1 MFSYLT
7 ADQWQAQVERNSR
20 SQSRT
25 RERHPSVGR
34 VDTKAWEQRPT
45 QEQPPKTPPPKR
57 KELPAPSAI
66 PRDESQPVQFPRGN
80 VLDMLGQWPP
90 SRPETP
96 APEPRPSSRMKLRT
110 GFESPQRPES
120 RGPPPVP
127 TRSTYPANTV
137 REDNVDIAHH
147 LNRASIQRL
156 SEQADESKEQIVE
169 EWVRQTTEQ
178 YNNNSEQQENMESS
192 EVSSAK
198 AKDEEI
204 AKNLELEKFAQDV
217 AETVVTNME
226 KHGTLNLSSSN
237 QVNKII
243 FFKFNSRK
251 SKAKHII

>member
-1 MFSYLT
+1 M
-7 ADQWQAQVERNSR
+7 AQVDRNSR

-34 VDTKAWEQRPT
+34 VDTKVWEQHQRPL

-57 KELPAPSAI
+57 RELIAPSPI
-66 PRDESQPVQFPRGN
+66 PREECQSVQFPRGH

-96 APEPRPSSRMKLRT
+96 APEPPPRPSSRVKMRT
-110 GFESPQRPES
+110 PFESTPPQPPRPES
-120 RGPPPVP
+120 RGPPPLP
-127 TRSTYPANTV
+127 PARTTYPANTV
-137 REDNVDIAHH
+137 TEDNADIAHH

-178 YNNNSEQQENMESS
+178 YNQKNERQENMSIQQQQQMK
-192 EVSSAK
+192 VL
-198 AKDEEI
+198 DTEE
-204 AKNLELEKFAQDV
+204 ASKNLELERFAQDV

-226 KHGTLNLSSSN
+226 KHAALPGAMPQSSSTMQN
-237 QVNKII
+237 EVNSL
-243 FFKFNSRK
+243 FVFSSK
-251 SKAKHII
+251 SL